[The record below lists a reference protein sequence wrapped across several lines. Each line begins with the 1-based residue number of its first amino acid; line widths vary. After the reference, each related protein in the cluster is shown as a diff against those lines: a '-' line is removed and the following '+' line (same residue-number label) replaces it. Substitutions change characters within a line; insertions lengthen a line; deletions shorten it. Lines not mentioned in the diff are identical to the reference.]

1 MTYVKL
7 YTALWAL
14 LVIVAAGLAVT
25 GNFSSMTAIVYGF
38 ISFGMIF
45 MGMMSVL
52 PSLVSTS
59 EGRAALCGS
68 KPAVVKNG
76 PSAFGK
82 PANALHEWL
91 FPTGIEIGQP
101 KHH

>member
-1 MTYVKL
+1 MYVKL
-7 YTALWAL
+7 YAAVWGL
-14 LVIVAAGLAVT
+14 LLIVALALAVT
-25 GNFSSMTAIVYGF
+25 GNFSMMTAIVYGF
-38 ISFGMIF
+38 ISFGMVF

-52 PSLVSTS
+52 PALVSTP

-68 KPAVVKNG
+68 KPAVVK
-76 PSAFGK
+76 STSTSVGK

-91 FPTGIEIGQP
+91 FPTGIEMGQP

>member
-1 MTYVKL
+1 MYVKL
-7 YTALWAL
+7 YAAVWGL
-14 LVIVAAGLAVT
+14 LAIVAVALAVT
-25 GNFSSMTAIVYGF
+25 GNFSITTVIVYGF
-38 ISFGMIF
+38 ICFGMVF

-59 EGRAALCGS
+59 QGRAALCGS
-68 KPAVVKNG
+68 RPTVAKPDGASV
-76 PSAFGK
+76 GK

-91 FPTGIEIGQP
+91 FPIGIEVGQP